1 MRAVKLLF
9 VLCAGLLMAG
19 CWGSRE
25 TDEIAYV
32 LAMGFDKGPDKSVIM
47 TFQIANPVTIAGQA
61 AGGGTGGNKDPLVTI
76 STVAKLP
83 IGAFSLLNT
92 ELSREISLLHTRA
105 FIFSDEFA
113 REGVHHFLLP
123 LNRYRETRGTA
134 YVYVSRGKARD
145 FMEANRPRLEI
156 SPAKQYE
163 LVAAANRLHALAPVV
178 PFREFFQDTKRP
190 DKQPVATLVG
200 VNKVGL
206 ESTKK
211 IVPGKLG
218 DYLAGDLPSNKN
230 QVQFLGAAVFKG
242 DRMVGELTGDDSRYL
257 NMITGEMDQG
267 FLLVSDPQKRQS
279 PVGLRLRQARKPV
292 IKVHLESSRPVIE
305 LHIYQEP
312 EIVGLPSGVNYESPE
327 LKPVLEKELAD
338 VIERRCREVITRTQ
352 DEFKSDIF
360 GFGRYAKMQFLT
372 VQDFEK
378 LAWNEIYPTAELDIT
393 AHVKIRRTGLMFKTI
408 PTHY

>member
-9 VLCAGLLMAG
+9 VLCAGFLLAG

-32 LAMGFDKGPDKSVIM
+32 LAMGFDKGPGKNVIM
-47 TFQIANPVTIAGQA
+47 TFQIANPITIAGQA
-61 AGGGTGGNKDPLVTI
+61 AGGGSGNKNEPLITI
-76 STVAKLP
+76 STVAQLP
-83 IGAFSLLNT
+83 IGAFTLLNT

-105 FIFSDEFA
+105 FIFSEEFA
-113 REGVHHFLLP
+113 REGAHHFLLP

-134 YVYVSRGKARD
+134 YVYVCRGKAKD

-156 SPAKQYE
+156 SPSKQYE
-163 LVAAANRLHALAPVV
+163 LVATSNRLHSLAPVV
-178 PFREFFQDTKRP
+178 TFRDFFQDFKRP

-200 VNKVGL
+200 VNKIGL

-242 DRMVGELTGDDSRYL
+242 DRMVGELTGDESRYL
-257 NMITGEMDQG
+257 NMITGKMDLG
-267 FLLVSDPQKRQS
+267 FLFVSDPKKRENQ
-279 PVGLRLRQARKPV
+279 VGMRLRQARKPV
-292 IKVHLESSRPVIE
+292 VKVHLTSGRPVIE
-305 LHIYQEP
+305 VQIYQEP

-327 LKPVLEKELAD
+327 LKPVLEKELAN

-372 VQDFEK
+372 DQDFEK
-378 LAWNEIYPTAELDIT
+378 LAWNEIYPTAELDINV
-393 AHVKIRRTGLMFKTI
+393 HVKIRRTGLMLKTSL
-408 PTHY
+408 TQY